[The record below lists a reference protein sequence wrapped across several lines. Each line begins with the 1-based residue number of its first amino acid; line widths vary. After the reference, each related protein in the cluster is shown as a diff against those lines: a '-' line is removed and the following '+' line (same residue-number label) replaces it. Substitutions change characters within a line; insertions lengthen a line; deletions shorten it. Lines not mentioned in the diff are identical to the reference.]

1 MDIIP
6 NKDLPHIAKKEP
18 AMVNVQ
24 PGKIYAWCTCGLSQK
39 QPFCD
44 GVHKKIAH
52 TIDEHDEPILP
63 YKSIKVEFEKEE
75 EVWFC
80 QCKQTK
86 TPHYC
91 DGSHNKLK

>member
-1 MDIIP
+1 
-6 NKDLPHIAKKEP
+6 
-18 AMVNVQ
+18 
-24 PGKIYAWCTCGLSQK
+24 
-39 QPFCD
+39 
-44 GVHKKIAH
+44 VHKKIAH

-86 TPHYC
+86 TPPYC